1 MKRIVI
7 LTSLFL
13 MLCFLAGC
21 AEKETSAPE
30 PAEVP
35 SGKEETSDPALV
47 EGPVM
52 VEDDADP
59 LFSENDEEIRDYLS
73 SFENRVGSSD
83 KVFYTTFPV
92 TEDTSI
98 WDRFIERS
106 SAGEKAEITIGQ
118 STIEGDLIY
127 SYLFYNGESYYMGV
141 DMSRD
146 KFKGDLDGFYSC
158 RGWYLQLDITDVDE
172 EEYNL
177 SSGKY
182 ERVIAY
188 LTQLDYSA
196 IKMEEGQV
204 YNMPVEFGVCSFI
217 RAKAQ

>member
-30 PAEVP
+30 PAEVS

-47 EGPVM
+47 E
-52 VEDDADP
+52 DDADP
-59 LFSENDEEIRDYLS
+59 LFAENDEEVRDYLS

-118 STIEGDLIY
+118 ITIEGDLIY